1 MTHAG
6 SLSGA
11 CGVRPGPGQVSWGDV
26 ILGRRQA
33 PPENDSTPSQVKR
46 EGANGAGSTKTF
58 SPVTISATMRPVT
71 AASVSP

>member
-6 SLSGA
+6 SLSDA
-11 CGVRPGPGQVSWGDV
+11 CGVRPGPGQVSWGD
-26 ILGRRQA
+26 IIPGGGKRTPGMTA
-33 PPENDSTPSQVKR
+33 SPSQVKR